1 MKIKFGTTDSD
12 EPRALLFGFFMF
24 VVGAACSY
32 LQLFRSWS
40 HQAIEDSRLP
50 NRTSTKHIIPCGF
63 SYADYSCSVLSIT
76 PNISQHCLN
85 DAGIAGVRLLPLL
98 LFVLEL
104 CVIHELFSLSD
115 DCIRF
120 FLYAIG
126 IVSVFIFAVITVLIY
141 HNSCAQ
147 FYITEFLF
155 LMCGILFMLTMRNTF
170 SHNERRR
177 RAAGIG

>member
-12 EPRALLFGFFMF
+12 EPRALLVGFFMV
-24 VVGAACSY
+24 VVGFACRY

-40 HQAIEDSRLP
+40 HHAIVDSRLP
-50 NRTSTKHIIPCGF
+50 NRTSNKLIIPCGF

-85 DAGIAGVRLLPLL
+85 DAGITGVRLLPLL

-120 FLYAIG
+120 FLYAIA
-126 IVSVFIFAVITVLIY
+126 IVSVITVFIY